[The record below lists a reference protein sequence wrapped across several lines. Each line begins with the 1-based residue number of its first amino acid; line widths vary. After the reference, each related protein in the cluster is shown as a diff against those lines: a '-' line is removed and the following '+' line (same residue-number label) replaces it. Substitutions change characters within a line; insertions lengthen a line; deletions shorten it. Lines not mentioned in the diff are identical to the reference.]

1 MSDKPVTKSEKRGS
15 TDSRYD
21 LLFEP
26 VKIGPVQTR
35 NRFYQVPHCT
45 GMGHRYPQ
53 SEARLRGIKAEG
65 GWGVVST
72 QETEIH
78 PTSDLTPS
86 NQARLW
92 GEQDIPA
99 LRLVTE
105 AVHEHGSLAAI
116 QLAHNGLHSSNRYT
130 RMVPMAPSAVVVDGD
145 DPVQAR
151 MMDKADIAEFRRWHV
166 AAAKRAKE
174 AGFDIIYAYAG
185 HDMTLLHHFLLAR
198 HNQRSDE
205 YGGSFENRLRL
216 FREVIEDTKEAVGDT
231 CAVAVRLAV
240 DELMGA
246 DGMQHD
252 GEARDIIE
260 ALAEEPDLWD
270 VNLSNWSNDS
280 QTARFSEE
288 GFQEKYTSF
297 VKSVTSKPVLGV
309 GRYTS
314 PDTMVRLVKSG
325 HLDLIGAARPS
336 IADPFLPNKIQSG
349 EIEAIR
355 ECIGCNICVMSDNSE
370 NPLRCT
376 QNPTM
381 AEEWRRGW
389 HPEIIAPLA
398 KPEPVLIVG
407 GGPAGMEAASA
418 LSKRGADV
426 TLADAGKTWG
436 GRVTLEAALP
446 GLAAW
451 GRVRDTRLWH
461 LQQMSNAELY
471 LESPLNAQ
479 DILEYGMAHV
489 AIATGSTWRRDGMG
503 RANRLALP
511 FLDPTRVL
519 TPDDLMQGAQTG
531 DGPVVIFDDDRFYM
545 GSVLAELLVNAGKEV
560 IFVTPSAIVAPW
572 SEKTLEQERI
582 QRRLIE
588 KDVRIVP
595 LHNISDM
602 SDDAVTLSCVYSGR
616 EQQVACGSL
625 VLVTAR
631 TPNDTLWND
640 LTALKADWSDA
651 GLKTVTR
658 IGDCLAPSLIAM
670 AVYSGHAFARNIEFA
685 TPPEPKREDFG
696 HV

>member
-252 GEARDIIE
+252 GEARDIIA

-418 LSKRGADV
+418 LSKRGANV

-451 GRVRDTRLWH
+451 GRVCDTRLWH
-461 LQQMSNAELY
+461 LQQMPNAELY

-479 DILEYGMAHV
+479 NILEYGMAHV

-582 QRRLIE
+582 QRRLIAN
-588 KDVRIVP
+588 DVRIVP

>member
-1 MSDKPVTKSEKRGS
+1 MSEMPPPATSAANPM
-15 TDSRYD
+15 YD
-21 LLFEP
+21 VLFEP
-26 VKIGPVQTR
+26 VKIGPVTTR

-53 SEARLRGIKAEG
+53 TEARLRGIKAEG

-92 GEQDIPA
+92 EEKDIPA

-116 QLAHNGLHSSNRYT
+116 QLAHNGLHSANRFT
-130 RMVPMAPSAVVVDGD
+130 RAAPLAPSGAIVDGD

-151 MMDKADIAEFRRWHV
+151 MMDKADIATFRAWHV

-174 AGFDIIYAYAG
+174 AGFDIIYVYAG

-198 HNQRSDE
+198 HNQRTDE

-216 FREVIEDTKEAVGDT
+216 FREVIENTKEAVGDT

-240 DELMGA
+240 DELLGA

-288 GFQEKYTSF
+288 GFQEKYTGF
-297 VKSVTSKPVLGV
+297 VKSVTTKPVVGV

-314 PDTMVRLVKSG
+314 PDTMVRLIKKG
-325 HLDLIGAARPS
+325 QLDLIGAARPS
-336 IADPFLPNKIQSG
+336 IADPFLPNKIRSG
-349 EIEAIR
+349 EIESIR
-355 ECIGCNICVMSDNSE
+355 ECIGCNICVMGDNTSS
-370 NPLRCT
+370 PMRCT

-389 HPEIIAPLA
+389 HPEIMPRLA
-398 KPEPVLIVG
+398 DPEPVLIVG
-407 GGPAGMEAASA
+407 GGPAGMEAARA
-418 LSKRGADV
+418 LSQRGADV
-426 TLADAGKTWG
+426 MLAEAGKTWG
-436 GRVTLEAALP
+436 GRVTGEAALP

-451 GRVRDTRLWH
+451 GRVRDTRLWQ
-461 LQQMSNAELY
+461 LQQVPNAELY
-471 LESPLNAQ
+471 LESRLTAR
-479 DILEYGMAHV
+479 DLLDYGTPHIAL
-489 AIATGSTWRRDGMG
+489 ATGSTWRRDGTG
-503 RANRLALP
+503 RANRLPLS
-511 FLDPTRVL
+511 FLDPNRVL
-519 TPDDLMQGAQTG
+519 TPDDLMTSGASAVSC

-560 IFVTPSAIVAPW
+560 VFVTPSPIVAPW
-572 SEKTLEQERI
+572 SERTLEQERI

-588 KDVRIVP
+588 KNVRIIP
-595 LHNISDM
+595 LSNITGM
-602 SDDAVTLSCVYSGR
+602 SDGAVTLGCVYSGTAQ
-616 EQQVACGSL
+616 EIACGNL
-625 VLVTAR
+625 VLVTSR
-631 TPNDTLWND
+631 TPADALWYD
-640 LTALKADWSDA
+640 LNAVKEQWADA
-651 GLKTVTR
+651 GIKTVTR

-670 AVYSGHAFARNIEFA
+670 AVYSGHAYARSVELDA
-685 TPPEPKREDFG
+685 PPEPLREDVG
-696 HV
+696 SC

>member
-1 MSDKPVTKSEKRGS
+1 MSEKPPPATS
-15 TDSRYD
+15 AANPMYD
-21 LLFEP
+21 VLFEP
-26 VKIGPVQTR
+26 VKIGPVTTR

-53 SEARLRGIKAEG
+53 TEARLRGIKAEG

-92 GEQDIPA
+92 GEKDIPA

-116 QLAHNGLHSSNRYT
+116 QLAHNGLHSANRFT
-130 RMVPMAPSAVVVDGD
+130 RAAPLAPSGAIVDGD

-151 MMDKADIAEFRRWHV
+151 MMDKADIATFRAWHV

-174 AGFDIIYAYAG
+174 AGFDIIYVYAG

-198 HNQRSDE
+198 HNQRTDE

-240 DELMGA
+240 DELLGA
-246 DGMQHD
+246 NGMQHD

-288 GFQEKYTSF
+288 GFQEKYTGF
-297 VKSVTSKPVLGV
+297 VKSVTTKPVVGV

-314 PDTMVRLVKSG
+314 PDTMVRLIKKG
-325 HLDLIGAARPS
+325 QLDLIGAARPS
-336 IADPFLPNKIQSG
+336 IADPFLPNKIRSG
-349 EIEAIR
+349 EIESIR
-355 ECIGCNICVMSDNSE
+355 ECIGCNICVMGDNTST
-370 NPLRCT
+370 PMRCT

-389 HPEIIAPLA
+389 HPEIMPRLA
-398 KPEPVLIVG
+398 DPEPVLIVG
-407 GGPAGMEAASA
+407 GGPAGMEAARA
-418 LSKRGADV
+418 LSQRGADV
-426 TLADAGKTWG
+426 MLAEAGKAWG
-436 GRVTLEAALP
+436 GRVTREAALP

-451 GRVRDTRLWH
+451 GRVRDTRLWQ
-461 LQQMSNAELY
+461 LQQVPNAELY
-471 LESPLNAQ
+471 LESRLTAR
-479 DILEYGMAHV
+479 DLLDYGTPHIAL
-489 AIATGSTWRRDGMG
+489 ATGSTWRRDGTG
-503 RANRLALP
+503 RANRLPLS
-511 FLDPTRVL
+511 FLDPNRVL
-519 TPDDLMQGAQTG
+519 TPDDLMTSGASAVSC

-560 IFVTPSAIVAPW
+560 VFVTPSPIVAPW
-572 SEKTLEQERI
+572 SERTLEQERI

-588 KDVRIVP
+588 KNVRIIP
-595 LHNISDM
+595 LSNITGM
-602 SDDAVTLSCVYSGR
+602 SDGAVTLGCVYSGTAQ
-616 EQQVACGSL
+616 EIACGNL
-625 VLVTAR
+625 VLVTSR
-631 TPNDTLWND
+631 TPADALWYD
-640 LTALKADWSDA
+640 LNAVKEQWADA
-651 GLKTVTR
+651 GIKTVTR

-670 AVYSGHAFARNIEFA
+670 AVYSGHAYARSVELDA
-685 TPPEPKREDFG
+685 PPEPLREDVG
-696 HV
+696 SC